1 MNIHYF
7 VQLILI
13 GLLFSACKKDISKNE
28 VLPIVG
34 GVNIL
39 AIVEDKSSSS
49 TNRILVDASKDGGV
63 WWFPQGASGYNI
75 DAYHQGQKL
84 ADYLRSQ
91 GFAVDEL
98 SIGAK
103 VTTEVLSRYNKIIRA
118 CAIIGYTNDEI
129 AAYDGFLNRGS
140 SLLLFQDHLKNFPND
155 LLSKHLGIE
164 FAGAGGTSVT
174 VLSPHAITT
183 GVTSIPYMVGS
194 AIVNK
199 DKSKMTILG
208 TLSPDD
214 YVDMNK
220 NNMEDAGDVI
230 AAPVMGI
237 LHHPKSK
244 IFFMGDVNSVEQVPQ
259 PFTSNL
265 VKWLFQ

>member
-13 GLLFSACKKDISKNE
+13 GLLFSACKKDISNHE

-75 DAYHQGQKL
+75 EAYHQGQKL

-118 CAIIGYTNDEI
+118 CAITGYTNDEI

-174 VLSPHAITT
+174 VLSQHAITT

-194 AIVNK
+194 AIVNQ

-208 TLSPDD
+208 TLGPDD

-220 NNMEDAGDVI
+220 NNMKDAGDVI